1 MNHRNKIKNKTVL
14 VTGGLG
20 FVGQNLVKSLVKD
33 YKCEVIIIDDC
44 SNSHPSVLGDVINE
58 VEFHQ
63 ISVLDFEKLYPLIDR
78 VSYVFHLACRTI
90 LTCGTDPLMDLRVN
104 AESTL
109 QILEYLRKNM
119 PKHFERFLYTS
130 SVSVYGSTRNL
141 PAKEDGITSVLSQ
154 YAATKLLGENYTS
167 MYNILYDLPTTVVRY
182 SNVYGYGQTPRNPYC
197 GVIGKFIDNAINKKP
212 LIIYGDGEQTRDYTF
227 VSDSV
232 DATILAATHS
242 RSVGDIFNVG
252 TSIEISV
259 NQLAEILRKYFP
271 DLIVNYVSERDVDN
285 IRRRFVDID
294 KIHQR
299 LNWTPRY
306 SFNKGIDT
314 TINWYV
320 DSLKK

>member
-1 MNHRNKIKNKTVL
+1 MNHRDKIKNKKVL

-33 YKCEVIIIDDC
+33 YHCKVIVVDDC
-44 SNSHPSVLGDVINE
+44 SNSNPSVLGQFMSE

-63 ISVLDFEKLYPLIDR
+63 ISVLDYEKLFPLISK
-78 VSYVFHLACRTI
+78 VNYTFHLACRTI
-90 LTCGTDPLMDLRVN
+90 LTCGNDPLMDLKVN

-109 QILEYLRKNM
+109 QILEYLRKNL
-119 PKHFERFLYTS
+119 PEAFERFLYTS

-182 SNVYGYGQTPRNPYC
+182 SNVYGFGQTPRNPYC
-197 GVIGKFIDNAINKKP
+197 GVIGKFIDNAIHKKP
-212 LIIYGDGEQTRDYTF
+212 LITYGDGEQTRDYTF
-227 VSDSV
+227 VNDSV

-242 RSVGDIFNVG
+242 RGVGDIFNIG

-259 NQLAEILRKYFP
+259 NQLTDILLKYFP
-271 DLIVNYVSERDVDN
+271 DLIVNHVPERDVDN

-299 LNWTPRY
+299 LNWSPKY
-306 SFNKGIDT
+306 SFNKGINE

-320 DSLKK
+320 NSLNN

>member
-1 MNHRNKIKNKTVL
+1 MNHRDKIKNKKVL

-20 FVGQNLVKSLVKD
+20 FVGQNLVKSLIHNYDCK
-33 YKCEVIIIDDC
+33 VIVVDDC
-44 SNSHPSVLGDVINE
+44 SNSNPSVLSNTIND

-63 ISVLDFEKLYPLIDR
+63 ISVLDYEKLFPLIDR
-78 VSYVFHLACRTI
+78 VNYVFHLACRTI
-90 LTCGTDPLMDLRVN
+90 LTCGTDPIMDLKVN

-109 QILEYLRKNM
+109 QILEYLRNNM
-119 PKHFERFLYTS
+119 PSDFERFLYTS

-212 LIIYGDGEQTRDYTF
+212 LVIYGDGEQTRDYTF
-227 VSDSV
+227 VNDSV
-232 DATILAATHS
+232 DATILAAAHS

-259 NQLAEILRKYFP
+259 NQLAEILQKYFP
-271 DLIVNYVSERDVDN
+271 ELSVRHVPERDVDN

-299 LNWTPRY
+299 LNWTPRF
-306 SFNKGIDT
+306 SFQSGIEE
-314 TINWYV
+314 TIRWYKN
-320 DSLKK
+320 SLQN